1 MSYHLAV
8 VASKVRWTLALFGLL
23 AVLFVGSAVLLSHM
37 IAQPDGVDRLV
48 VIQPGTAA
56 RLDAGEQLAIIPP
69 DLHFQLRDRLVVENR
84 DSEAHV
90 VGPFTIGAGER
101 LEEPISRVAS
111 FDAFCTLHPNGSVT
125 INISR

>member
-1 MSYHLAV
+1 MTT
-8 VASKVRWTLALFGLL
+8 KVRGTLALFGFL

-37 IAQPDGVDRLV
+37 IEQPEGVNRLV
-48 VIQPGTAA
+48 VIQPGTGA
-56 RLDAGEQLAIIPP
+56 RLDAGENVAIIPP

-111 FDAFCTLHPNGSVT
+111 FDGFCTIHPNGSVT
-125 INISR
+125 INVARA